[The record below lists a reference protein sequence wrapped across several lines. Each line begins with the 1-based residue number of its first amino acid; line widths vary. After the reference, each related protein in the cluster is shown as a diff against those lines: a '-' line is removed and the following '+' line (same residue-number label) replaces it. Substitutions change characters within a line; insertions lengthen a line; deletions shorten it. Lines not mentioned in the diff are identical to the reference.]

1 MVSTLV
7 ESLALALTVDI
18 GRQIITLKTLP
29 DHLKPVIGF
38 AAYSGAG
45 KTTLLIRLLP
55 LLTARGLRVGMIK
68 HAHHSFDIDQP
79 GKDSYELRQAGAC
92 QMLVASARR
101 EALMI
106 EKAEAGE
113 PDLEKLIARLDQDA
127 LDLIL
132 VEGFKNVPFPKIEV
146 FRPSVGRPAIYPGD
160 DSVIAIAT
168 DGELP
173 TATGLP
179 VLDINDP
186 EAIAAFVCRHAT
198 AGGA

>member
-1 MVSTLV
+1 M
-7 ESLALALTVDI
+7 
-18 GRQIITLKTLP
+18 LKTAQ
-29 DHLKPVIGF
+29 KPVVGF

-45 KTTLLIRLLP
+45 KTTLLTKLLP
-55 LLTARGLRVGMIK
+55 LLTARGIRVGMIK
-68 HAHHSFDIDQP
+68 HAHHSFDIDRP

-113 PDLEKLIARLDQDA
+113 PDLERLIARLDQDA
-127 LDLIL
+127 LDLVL

-146 FRPSVGRPAIYPGD
+146 FRATVGKPAIYPSD
-160 DSVIAIAT
+160 DTVVAIAT

-173 TATGLP
+173 IHSDLP
-179 VLDINDP
+179 VLDINNP
-186 EAIAAFVCRHAT
+186 ESVAAFVCDYIRADPD
-198 AGGA
+198 

>member
-1 MVSTLV
+1 M
-7 ESLALALTVDI
+7 
-18 GRQIITLKTLP
+18 LKTAE
-29 DHLKPVIGF
+29 KPVVGF

-45 KTTLLIRLLP
+45 KTTLLTKLLP
-55 LLTARGLRVGMIK
+55 LLTARGIRVGMIK
-68 HAHHSFDIDQP
+68 HAHHSFDIDRP
-79 GKDSYELRQAGAC
+79 GKDSYELRQAGAR

-113 PDLEKLIARLDQDA
+113 PDLERLIARLDQDA

-146 FRPSVGRPAIYPGD
+146 FRATVGKPAIYPND

-173 TATGLP
+173 IHSDLP
-179 VLDINDP
+179 VLDINSP
-186 EAIAAFVCRHAT
+186 ESVAAFVCDYIRADT
-198 AGGA
+198 D

>member
-1 MVSTLV
+1 M
-7 ESLALALTVDI
+7 
-18 GRQIITLKTLP
+18 LKTAE
-29 DHLKPVIGF
+29 KPVVGF

-45 KTTLLIRLLP
+45 KTTLLKKLLP
-55 LLTARGLRVGMIK
+55 LLTARGIRVGMIK
-68 HAHHSFDIDQP
+68 HAHHSFDIDRP

-113 PDLEKLIARLDQDA
+113 PDLERLIARLDQDA
-127 LDLIL
+127 LDLVL

-146 FRPSVGRPAIYPGD
+146 FRATVGKPAIYPGD
-160 DSVIAIAT
+160 DTVVAIAT

-173 TATGLP
+173 IHSDLP
-179 VLDINDP
+179 VLDINNP
-186 EAIAAFVCRHAT
+186 ESVAAFVCDYIRADPD
-198 AGGA
+198 

>member
-1 MVSTLV
+1 M
-7 ESLALALTVDI
+7 
-18 GRQIITLKTLP
+18 LKTAE
-29 DHLKPVIGF
+29 KPVVGF

-45 KTTLLIRLLP
+45 KTTLLKKLLP
-55 LLTARGLRVGMIK
+55 LLTARGIRVGMIK
-68 HAHHSFDIDQP
+68 HAHHSFDIDRP

-113 PDLEKLIARLDQDA
+113 PDLERLIARLDQDA
-127 LDLIL
+127 LDLVL

-146 FRPSVGRPAIYPGD
+146 FRATVGKPAIYPSD
-160 DSVIAIAT
+160 DTVVAIAT

-173 TATGLP
+173 IHSDLP
-179 VLDINDP
+179 VLDINNP
-186 EAIAAFVCRHAT
+186 ESVAAFVCDYIRADPD
-198 AGGA
+198 

>member
-1 MVSTLV
+1 M
-7 ESLALALTVDI
+7 
-18 GRQIITLKTLP
+18 LKTAE
-29 DHLKPVIGF
+29 KPVVGF

-45 KTTLLIRLLP
+45 KTTLLKKLLP
-55 LLTARGLRVGMIK
+55 LLTARGIRVGMIK
-68 HAHHSFDIDQP
+68 HAHHSFDIDRP

-113 PDLEKLIARLDQDA
+113 PDLERLIARLDQDA
-127 LDLIL
+127 LDLVL

-146 FRPSVGRPAIYPGD
+146 FRATVGKPAIYPSD
-160 DSVIAIAT
+160 DTVVAIAT

-173 TATGLP
+173 IHSDLP
-179 VLDINDP
+179 VLDINNP
-186 EAIAAFVCRHAT
+186 ESVAAFVYDYIRADPD
-198 AGGA
+198 

>member
-1 MVSTLV
+1 MV
-7 ESLALALTVDI
+7 
-18 GRQIITLKTLP
+18 
-29 DHLKPVIGF
+29 GF

-45 KTTLLIRLLP
+45 KTTLLKKLLP
-55 LLTARGLRVGMIK
+55 LLTARGIRVGMIK
-68 HAHHSFDIDQP
+68 HAHHSFDIDRP

-113 PDLEKLIARLDQDA
+113 PDLERLIARLDQDA
-127 LDLIL
+127 LDLVL

-146 FRPSVGRPAIYPGD
+146 FRATVGKPAIYPGD
-160 DSVIAIAT
+160 DTVVAIAT

-173 TATGLP
+173 IHSDLP
-179 VLDINDP
+179 VLDINNP
-186 EAIAAFVCRHAT
+186 ESVAAFVCDYIRADPD
-198 AGGA
+198 